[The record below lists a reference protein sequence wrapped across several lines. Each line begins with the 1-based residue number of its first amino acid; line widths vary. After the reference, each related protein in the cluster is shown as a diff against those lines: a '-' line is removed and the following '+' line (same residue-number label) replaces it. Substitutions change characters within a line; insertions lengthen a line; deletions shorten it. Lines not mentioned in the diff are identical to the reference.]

1 MSMNKKTILSS
12 LVTIALCLSLIAGST
27 YALFTSQDEVNI
39 AVNAAKVEVTA
50 DIDQESLKL
59 FSMDKAITG
68 SIFENGG
75 SASFSETTGDL
86 TLTNITPGDKVTF
99 EIDVVNG
106 SNVAIQYRL
115 TWNVTGDLADA
126 LVATVGEE
134 AVALNEASTSW
145 KLWENGD
152 SITLPVSI
160 ELPVTTVDTYQEKGV
175 TISFKV
181 EAIQGNAFT
190 GDADYYVFSEAE
202 LVAAL
207 AEITGSSNYDEEA
220 AKITLMTDCNISA
233 PLNISKAV
241 VINGGGYT
249 IAREEGFTGT
259 VFSADAGA
267 TLTLADVVVDG
278 GAVWTGE
285 IDPTLGRGTV
295 NSGVAATG
303 NLIYAKNKAQI
314 VLDEGAILQN
324 NVGAHA
330 VYLDH
335 SVKNTKLVINGGEII
350 NNASGS
356 GAVWG
361 GGAITLNAGK
371 ISNNSST
378 GSAGAIR
385 MVSACSLTINGGEI
399 NHNKAAGDGGVIWG
413 YGSSTYTFTG
423 GEMAYNVS
431 GGTGGAIYTG
441 TYSNINISGTFEMHD
456 NSATN
461 SGAIRLTDH
470 TSLTMTGG
478 KIYNNKQNGESN
490 AFNTW
495 NNSMTIVG
503 GEIWDNFVFNG
514 GLGLTIGAADI
525 EGVISYNLS
534 TTHNTAYLAADF
546 KGFEFTANE
555 ADEDFANFNFK
566 PAAGYTYTEG
576 DEDKLVCLND
586 GYETYWDAATG
597 TFRLQA
603 TN

>member
-1 MSMNKKTILSS
+1 MKKKTILSS
-12 LVTIALCLSLIAGST
+12 IVTIALCLSLIAGST
-27 YALFTSQDEVNI
+27 YALFTSKDEVNI

-68 SIFENGG
+68 TIFENGG

-134 AVALNEASTSW
+134 AVALNEASTTW

-160 ELPVTTVDTYQEKGV
+160 ELPVTVDDTYQEKGA

-190 GDADYYVFSEAE
+190 GDADYYVLNTED

-207 AEITGSSNYDEEA
+207 AAAGSEENADETTEIVLLAKCEISN
-220 AKITLMTDCNISA
+220 TLNVGNS
-233 PLNISKAV
+233 V

-249 IAREEGFTGT
+249 IARAEGFTGT
-259 VFSADAGA
+259 VFSANEGS
-267 TLTLADVVVDG
+267 TLTLEDIVVDG
-278 GAVWTGE
+278 GAVWTGD

-303 NLIYAKNKAQI
+303 NLIAANKNAAI
-314 VLDEGAILQN
+314 VLDEGAVLQN

-330 VYLDH
+330 VSLGTR
-335 SVKNTKLVINGGEII
+335 VGATLTLNGAQII
-350 NNASGS
+350 NNSSDS
-356 GAVWG
+356 GAIWG
-361 GGAITLNAGK
+361 GGHIVVNENSK
-371 ISNNSST
+371 INSNSST
-378 GSAGAIR
+378 GIAGVIR
-385 MVSACSLTINGGEI
+385 MVSNCNLTINGGEI

-456 NSATN
+456 NSAAN

-525 EGVISYNLS
+525 EGVVSYNLS

-555 ADEDFANFNFK
+555 ADENFANFNFK
-566 PAAGYTYTEG
+566 PAADYTYTEG
-576 DEDKLVCLND
+576 DEDKLVCLNE

-597 TFRLQA
+597 TFRLKA

>member
-1 MSMNKKTILSS
+1 MKKKTILSS
-12 LVTIALCLSLIAGST
+12 IFTIVLCLSLIAGST
-27 YALFTSQDEVNI
+27 YALFTSQDEINI

-50 DIDQESLKL
+50 DIDKESFKL
-59 FSMDKAITG
+59 FSMDQQMQGA
-68 SIFENGG
+68 SFENGG
-75 SASFSETTGDL
+75 TASFNETTGDL

-99 EIDVVNG
+99 EIDVVNH
-106 SNVAIQYRL
+106 SNVTVQYRL
-115 TWNVTGDLADA
+115 TWNVSGDLADA

-134 AVALNEASTSW
+134 KKSMDKASTTWS
-145 KLWENGD
+145 LWEGENN
-152 SITLPVSI
+152 TLTIPVSI
-160 ELPVTTVDTYQEKGV
+160 ELPIEKDDTYQDKRA

-207 AEITGSSNYDEEA
+207 AEIAGESSYDEEA
-220 AKITLMTDCNISA
+220 AKITLMADCNISA
-233 PLNISKAV
+233 PLSINKAV
-241 VINGGGYT
+241 TINGGGYT

-259 VFSADAGA
+259 VFSANAGS
-267 TLTLADVVVDG
+267 TLTLTDVVVDG
-278 GAVWTGE
+278 GAVWTGN

-303 NLIYAKNKAQI
+303 NLIAAGNNAAI
-314 VLDEGAILQN
+314 VLEEGAILQN

-330 VYLDH
+330 VNLG
-335 SVKNTKLVINGGEII
+335 TRIGATLTLNGAQII
-350 NNASGS
+350 NNSSDS
-356 GAVWG
+356 GAIWG
-361 GGAITLNAGK
+361 GGNIVVNENSK
-371 ISNNSST
+371 INCNSST
-378 GSAGAIR
+378 GLAGVIR
-385 MVSACSLTINGGEI
+385 MVSSCSLTVNGGEI
-399 NHNKAAGDGGVIWG
+399 NNNKAAGDGGVIWG

-441 TYSNINISGTFEMHD
+441 SYSNINISGTFEMHD
-456 NSATN
+456 NSAVN

-503 GEIWDNFVFNG
+503 GEIWDNFVFVG

-525 EGVISYNLS
+525 DGVISYDLS
-534 TTHNTAYLAADF
+534 TNHNTAYLAADF
-546 KGFEFTANE
+546 KGFSFTANE
-555 ADEDFANFNFK
+555 GSANFANFNFK
-566 PAAGYTYTEG
+566 PAADYTYTEG
-576 DEDKLVCLND
+576 DEDKLVCLNE

-603 TN
+603 IN

>member
-1 MSMNKKTILSS
+1 MKRKTLISSIL
-12 LVTIALCLSLIAGST
+12 TIALCLSLIAGST

-134 AVALNEASTSW
+134 AVALNEPSTSW

-207 AEITGSSNYDEEA
+207 AEIAGSSNYDEEA

-233 PLNISKAV
+233 PLNISKSV

-361 GGAITLNAGK
+361 GGAIILNAGK

-378 GSAGAIR
+378 GFAGAIR
-385 MVSACSLTINGGEI
+385 MVSACNLTINGGEI

-413 YGSSTYTFTG
+413 SGSSTYTFTG

-431 GGTGGAIYTG
+431 GGVGGAIYTG

-503 GEIWDNFVFNG
+503 GEIWDNFVFIG

-534 TTHNTAYLAADF
+534 TNHNTAYLAADF
-546 KGFEFTANE
+546 KGFSFTANE
-555 ADEDFANFNFK
+555 GEANFANFNFK